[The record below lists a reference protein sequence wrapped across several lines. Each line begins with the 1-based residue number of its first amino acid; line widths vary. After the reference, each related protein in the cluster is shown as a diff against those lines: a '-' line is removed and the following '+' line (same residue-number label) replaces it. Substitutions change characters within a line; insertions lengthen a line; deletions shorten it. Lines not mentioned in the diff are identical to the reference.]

1 MDWQHK
7 SPNPEGKLKNHGACA
22 LEGPWRTQ
30 IVCVDFPPFAMG
42 KGQEEETKKPT
53 ACLFPLLLLSPSGN
67 VHPLYGPSL

>member
-30 IVCVDFPPFAMG
+30 IVCVDFPSIAMG
-42 KGQEEETKKPT
+42 KGQEEETKNQLYV
-53 ACLFPLLLLSPSGN
+53 CFLSS
-67 VHPLYGPSL
+67 YSL